1 MWSSPTSVFSR
12 QRPFP
17 ALSLC
22 AIAFGFLAV
31 SSCGSL
37 DRPDTGP
44 DQSGAVLKSA
54 FRNLDSRYAVD
65 PKLDRLA
72 VVGLSGVAAADP
84 LASVRRAGDRILV
97 SYSDTDIG
105 EWTAPEPHDY
115 DGWALLVDG
124 VLNRL
129 RGASQGL
136 RETGKERV
144 LEIFLDSGLAELDRY
159 TRYATPDQARN
170 TRARREGFGG
180 IGITIRYADGHTT
193 VSTVY
198 QDTPASKAGMLPGDE
213 ITHVGPTPLTGLSQR
228 AVIDRL
234 RGPLHTQVELT
245 LKRPGEEMPVK
256 ADIVRAHIMPPTV
269 TSHREG
275 GILYVAIT
283 GFNQGTA
290 RALGRVLADAER
302 VEADAP
308 SGIVIDL
315 RANPGGL
322 LDQAV
327 AVADFFLND
336 GRIISTRGRHK
347 RSNQIFDA
355 SGSERM
361 RDIPMVLLINGRSAS
376 ASEIVAAAL
385 RDRFRAVI
393 VGSSSFGKGT
403 VQTIVR
409 LPNDGEL
416 TVTWAHL
423 IAPSGFNLQTHGVIP
438 AICTSANKNDL
449 SEMRNAFKAPS
460 PVPGDVFDRLL
471 SSRLAVRKDPD
482 QARRNC
488 PPRRAKSDDDLEVAK
503 FLLSRPKLYA
513 RALSDGQ
520 AAIAERPE

>member
-1 MWSSPTSVFSR
+1 M
-12 QRPFP
+12 
-17 ALSLC
+17 
-22 AIAFGFLAV
+22 
-31 SSCGSL
+31 
-37 DRPDTGP
+37 DTGS
-44 DQSGAVLKSA
+44 DQSVPVLKSA
-54 FRNLDSRYAVD
+54 FRNLESRYAVD

-72 VVGLSGVAAADP
+72 VVGLNGVTATDP
-84 LASVRRAGDRILV
+84 LAAVRRAGDRILV
-97 SYSDTDIG
+97 SYGDVDIG
-105 EWTAPEPHDY
+105 EWTAAEPHDH

-124 VLNRL
+124 ALNRL
-129 RGASQGL
+129 RDVSHSL

-144 LEIFLDSGLAELDRY
+144 LEMFFDSGLAELDRY

-180 IGITIRYADGHTT
+180 IGITIRYEDGHTW

-198 QDTPASKAGMLPGDE
+198 PETPASKAGLLPGDE
-213 ITHVGPTPLTGLSQR
+213 ITHVSSTSLSGLPQR
-228 AVIDRL
+228 DVIDRL
-234 RGPLHTQVELT
+234 RGPVHSHAELT
-245 LKRPGEEMPVK
+245 LKRPAEDKPIKV
-256 ADIVRAHIMPPTV
+256 DIVRAHIMPPTV
-269 TSHREG
+269 TSRRDG
-275 GILYVAIT
+275 PILYIAIT
-283 GFNQGTA
+283 GFNQGTS
-290 RALGRVLADAER
+290 RALGQVLAEAER
-302 VEADAP
+302 VETDVP
-308 SGIVIDL
+308 GGIVLDL

-336 GRIISTRGRHK
+336 GRIISTQGRHK

-355 SGSERM
+355 SWGERM
-361 RDIPMVLLINGRSAS
+361 RDIPMVLLVNGRSAS

-385 RDRFRAVI
+385 RDRFRAVV

-409 LPNDGEL
+409 LPNNGEL
-416 TVTWAHL
+416 TMTWAHL
-423 IAPSGFNLQTHGVIP
+423 IAPSGFNLHTHGVIP
-438 AICTSANKNDL
+438 AICTSASESDL
-449 SEMRNAFKAPS
+449 SEMKHAVQAPG
-460 PVPGDVFDRLL
+460 PVPGGVFDRLL

-488 PPRRAKSDDDLEVAK
+488 PPNLAQPDDDLEVAK